1 MDQASAAAVEAD
13 FLEADLAAAAEAVS
27 ESCACIWPCFANFA
41 GSFASFAVK
50 LLTAKIAKNSAKAA
64 KKSWSRNYF
73 LWNRCFRMLGQNS
86 ANALLPILPA
96 MPRAARR
103 KASPT
108 PEWLSARQAFDRKL
122 PPTLP
127 TWRA

>member
-50 LLTAKIAKNSAKAA
+50 LLTAKIAKAA
-64 KKSWSRNYF
+64 KKPWSRNYF